1 VSEVPSSS
9 PSPPAQP
16 VVVPRWVQL
25 VALTLGLLALYAL
38 ARAAHTVLLV
48 FLVATVIALILSPLV
63 KRVQHPLGAERVRLP
78 RGIAVLGVYLGFF
91 LVVAGAGVLLA
102 NPITNQVRTLQR
114 EDEVFVRKRDPEHGA
129 GKNRHDRSFQLD
141 RFF

>member
-1 VSEVPSSS
+1 MSEVPSSS
-9 PSPPAQP
+9 PPPPAQP

-63 KRVQHPLGAERVRLP
+63 KRVQHPLGARGEAPKARQTYAFLP
-78 RGIAVLGVYLGFF
+78 CEGESLHQIIG
-91 LVVAGAGVLLA
+91 
-102 NPITNQVRTLQR
+102 R
-114 EDEVFVRKRDPEHGA
+114 EV
-129 GKNRHDRSFQLD
+129 
-141 RFF
+141 